1 RPHQVPDSPSRTHS
15 RAELLQLDDHRL
27 TLQALKALDTL
38 TPHDKANGVRS
49 ETHSLRTVP
58 LCPPHLADEFGA
70 DLLER
75 MKSAGWIAL
84 YGPEQTPSPWR
95 ATPHPHRAS
104 AASTRWACPQSPS
117 GCI

>member
-1 RPHQVPDSPSRTHS
+1 MVRVEH
-15 RAELLQLDDHRL
+15 RAGQNYYRLTDHRL

-58 LCPPHLADEFGA
+58 LCPLHLADEFGA

-75 MKSAGWIAL
+75 MKRAGWIAL
-84 YGPEQTPSPWR
+84 YGHEQTSSP
-95 ATPHPHRAS
+95 
-104 AASTRWACPQSPS
+104 
-117 GCI
+117 